1 MHMSSKRIKVA
12 LLADPFDR
20 RPERALF
27 ARRLIERLVDHPDI
41 DLTLVHFVSM
51 PDEPLYKKAHEILI
65 PRISLPV
72 GSRFVSFMRFCFTT
86 KEHFDVFQYLVG
98 RPYPFFWLF
107 PAKKFIILAHDAGV
121 ARVPGSKTIPNIIS
135 YIVLRFFNRHIDAVV
150 GVSEYARKEIEHVY
164 RLPASKTLYMYNGI
178 ESSFRPVESKEVER
192 TVEKYGVERG
202 RYIFYLGGLQQHKNV
217 PRLVEAYNIL
227 RKSDPTITNK
237 LLLGGTP
244 TSPTDPVYAAQKES
258 HYASDIHFA
267 GFVPWADVPALHSG
281 AAVFVFSSLHEGFG
295 MPPIEAMACGT
306 PTVVSNAT
314 SLPEVTGGA
323 SVLVDPLNPADIA
336 RGLREVIE
344 HPELQQQLRE
354 KGLAHVKKFTWDE
367 YAQKHVA
374 LYKKLLGYSE
384 A

>member
-1 MHMSSKRIKVA
+1 MSKQKIKVA
-12 LLADPFDR
+12 LMADTFDR

-27 ARRLIERLVDHPDI
+27 ARRLIERLVEHPDI
-41 DLTLVHFVSM
+41 DLTLVHFVPM

-65 PRISLPV
+65 PRISLPA
-72 GSRFVSFMRFCFTT
+72 GSRFVSFMYFCFST
-86 KEHFDVFQYLVG
+86 KERFDIFQYLVG
-98 RPYPFFWLF
+98 RPYPFFWFF
-107 PAKKFIILAHDAGV
+107 PAKKFVILAHDAGV

-135 YIVLRFFNRHIDAVV
+135 YIVLRFFNRHIDAIV

-178 ESSFRPVESKEVER
+178 EPTFRPVESGEIEL
-192 TVEKYGVERG
+192 TIEKYGVERG

-217 PRLVEAYNIL
+217 PRLIEAYNIL
-227 RKSDPTITNK
+227 RKNNPAIQEK

-258 HYASDIHFA
+258 PYKKDIHFA

-281 AAVFVFSSLHEGFG
+281 AKVFAFPSLHEGFG

-314 SLPEVTGGA
+314 SLPEVTGRA
-323 SVLVDPLNPADIA
+323 SILVNPLDSHDIA
-336 RGLREVIE
+336 RGLKEVLDS
-344 HPELQQQLRE
+344 PALQQELRE
-354 KGLAHVKKFTWDE
+354 KGLANVQKFSWDE
-367 YAQKHVA
+367 YARKHVA